1 MIKIRGERE
10 HNLKNIDVDI
20 PHNKLV
26 VITGLSGSGKSSL
39 AFDTLFAEGQ
49 RRFVES
55 LSAYA
60 RQFLG
65 LMQKPKIDHITG
77 LAPAIAIEQ
86 RNTSTGLRSTVGTST
101 DIYDYLR
108 LLYAHIGEPYCPNCG
123 SKIKAQTTDQIID
136 EILSLPEGS
145 KREILAPVIRG
156 KKGEH
161 KDVIAKARRS
171 GFVRTRVDGKTVLI
185 DEVEALNKNKRHSIE
200 IVVDRVVINNN
211 IRSRLTDSVETALRI
226 GDDRLILAAPASN
239 NEKPGKWMPL
249 QNGDTLFSKAYACSN
264 CEVENEFESLAP
276 RLFSFNSP
284 YGACPVCHGLG
295 VDLKDFSKSCP
306 ECGGIRLKPYSRA
319 VKVRGVTIVE
329 LTNMSV
335 ENCFLFIKK
344 LNLTSTEKKIVGEV
358 CKEIQTR
365 LKFLADVGIGYL
377 TLSRKSGSLSGG
389 EAQRIRLASQIGTGL
404 TGVLYVLD
412 EPTIGLHSRDNKKL
426 LQTLEHLRKLGNSV
440 VMVEH
445 DEAAIRKA
453 DYIVDLGPGA
463 GLHGGRV
470 LHQGSLKV
478 LLKNKKSVTAEF
490 LNGRRKISMPE
501 KRRKPEAG
509 NFLKIEG
516 VCHNNLKNI
525 SVNFPLKLFTCVTG
539 VSGSGKSSLVSDTL
553 LPALRNK
560 INKSDNYAGEYKKL
574 KGIEKIDKVI
584 VVNQSPIGRTPR
596 SNPATYTGVFS
607 HIRELFASIPESKIN
622 GYGAGRFS
630 FNVSG
635 GRCEACMG
643 TGVKK
648 IEMHFLPDVYVTC
661 EACGGTRY
669 NRETLEIKYRGKS
682 ISDVLNMTVEEASDF
697 FLRVPKIKKILS
709 TLVDVG
715 LEYIK
720 LGQHATTL
728 SGGEAQRVKLSN
740 ELAKRETGRTL
751 YVLDEPTT
759 GLHFADIDKLLG
771 VLQRIVNLGNTVIVI
786 EHNLDVIKCADYIID
801 LGPEGG
807 DAGGKVIVEGHP
819 EKVAQNSISY
829 TGQFLAPVLKRNGI
843 VD

>member
-1 MIKIRGERE
+1 MIKIRGARE

-20 PHNKLV
+20 PHNKMV

-86 RNTSTGLRSTVGTST
+86 RNTATGLRSTVGTST

-136 EILSLPEGS
+136 EILSLPEGE
-145 KREILAPVIRG
+145 KREILAPVVRG

-161 KDVIAKARRS
+161 KDIIEKAKKA
-171 GFVRTRVDGKTVLI
+171 GFVRIRIDGNVVLI
-185 DEVEALNKNKRHSIE
+185 EKADSLKLNKNNRHSVE
-200 IVVDRVVINNN
+200 VVVDRVVINKK

-226 GDDRLILAAPASN
+226 GDDRLILAVPASKTEN
-239 NEKPGKWMPL
+239 FRKWMPL
-249 QNGDTLFSKAYACSN
+249 QKNDILFSKAYACTN
-264 CEVENEFESLAP
+264 CDVGDEFDALVP

-284 YGACPVCHGLG
+284 YGACPCCHGLG
-295 VDLKDFSKSCP
+295 VNLKNFSEKCP
-306 ECGGIRLKPYSRA
+306 ECDGIRLKPYSRA
-319 VKVRGVTIVE
+319 VKVRNTTIVE
-329 LTNMSV
+329 LTDKSV
-335 ENCFLFIKK
+335 EDCFEFIK
-344 LNLTSTEKKIVGEV
+344 NLKFSSTEKKIVGEV
-358 CKEIQTR
+358 CKEVLAR
-365 LKFLADVGIGYL
+365 LKFLIDVGIGYL

-412 EPTIGLHSRDNKKL
+412 EPTIGLHSRDNQKL
-426 LQTLEHLRKLGNSV
+426 LKTLEQLRKLGNTV

-445 DEAAIRKA
+445 DEEAIRSA
-453 DYIVDLGPGA
+453 DYIIDIGPGA
-463 GLHGGRV
+463 GVHGGHV
-470 LHQGSLKV
+470 LHQGSVKA

-490 LNGRRKISMPE
+490 LTGRRKISMPE
-501 KRRKPEAG
+501 KRRKPEKG
-509 NFLKIEG
+509 NYLKIEG
-516 VCHNNLKNI
+516 VCHNNLKNV
-525 SVNFPLKLFTCVTG
+525 SVKFPLKLFTCVTG
-539 VSGSGKSSLVSDTL
+539 VSGSGKSSLVTDTL
-553 LPALRNK
+553 LPALKNK
-560 INKSDNYAGEYKKL
+560 INKSDSYVGKHKNI

-607 HIRELFASIPESKIN
+607 HIRELFASIPEAKIS
-622 GYGAGRFS
+622 GYTNSRFS

-635 GRCEACMG
+635 GRCEACTG

-661 EACGGTRY
+661 EACGGSRY
-669 NRETLEIKYRGKS
+669 NRETLEIKYRGKT
-682 ISDVLNMTVEEASDF
+682 ISDVLNMTVEEAALF
-697 FLRVPKIKKILS
+697 FVKVPKIKKILT

-715 LEYIK
+715 LEYIT

-740 ELAKRETGRTL
+740 ELAKRETGKTL
-751 YVLDEPTT
+751 YLLDEPTT

-771 VLQRIVNLGNTVIVI
+771 VLQRIVTLGNTVIVI
-786 EHNLDVIKCADYIID
+786 EHNLDVIKCSDHVID

-807 DAGGKVIVEGHP
+807 DAGGEIIAEGPP
-819 EKVAQNSISY
+819 EIIAKKEISY
-829 TGQFLAPVLKRNGI
+829 TGQFLKPILKN
-843 VD
+843 

>member
-1 MIKIRGERE
+1 
-10 HNLKNIDVDI
+10 
-20 PHNKLV
+20 
-26 VITGLSGSGKSSL
+26 
-39 AFDTLFAEGQ
+39 
-49 RRFVES
+49 
-55 LSAYA
+55 
-60 RQFLG
+60 
-65 LMQKPKIDHITG
+65 
-77 LAPAIAIEQ
+77 
-86 RNTSTGLRSTVGTST
+86 
-101 DIYDYLR
+101 
-108 LLYAHIGEPYCPNCG
+108 
-123 SKIKAQTTDQIID
+123 
-136 EILSLPEGS
+136 
-145 KREILAPVIRG
+145 
-156 KKGEH
+156 
-161 KDVIAKARRS
+161 
-171 GFVRTRVDGKTVLI
+171 
-185 DEVEALNKNKRHSIE
+185 
-200 IVVDRVVINNN
+200 
-211 IRSRLTDSVETALRI
+211 
-226 GDDRLILAAPASN
+226 
-239 NEKPGKWMPL
+239 
-249 QNGDTLFSKAYACSN
+249 
-264 CEVENEFESLAP
+264 
-276 RLFSFNSP
+276 
-284 YGACPVCHGLG
+284 
-295 VDLKDFSKSCP
+295 
-306 ECGGIRLKPYSRA
+306 
-319 VKVRGVTIVE
+319 
-329 LTNMSV
+329 
-335 ENCFLFIKK
+335 
-344 LNLTSTEKKIVGEV
+344 
-358 CKEIQTR
+358 
-365 LKFLADVGIGYL
+365 
-377 TLSRKSGSLSGG
+377 
-389 EAQRIRLASQIGTGL
+389 
-404 TGVLYVLD
+404 
-412 EPTIGLHSRDNKKL
+412 
-426 LQTLEHLRKLGNSV
+426 
-440 VMVEH
+440 
-445 DEAAIRKA
+445 
-453 DYIVDLGPGA
+453 
-463 GLHGGRV
+463 
-470 LHQGSLKV
+470 
-478 LLKNKKSVTAEF
+478 
-490 LNGRRKISMPE
+490 
-501 KRRKPEAG
+501 
-509 NFLKIEG
+509 
-516 VCHNNLKNI
+516 
-525 SVNFPLKLFTCVTG
+525 
-539 VSGSGKSSLVSDTL
+539 

>member
-1 MIKIRGERE
+1 MIKIRGARE

-65 LMQKPKIDHITG
+65 LMQKPKIHHITG

-86 RNTSTGLRSTVGTST
+86 RNTSTGMRSTVGTST

-123 SKIKAQTTDQIID
+123 SKIKAQTTDQIIE

-145 KREILAPVIRG
+145 KREILAPVISG

-161 KDVIAKARRS
+161 KDIIAKAGKS
-171 GFVRTRVDGKTVLI
+171 GFVRVRIDGKTVLI
-185 DEVEALNKNKRHSIE
+185 NEAETLNKNKRHSIE
-200 IVVDRVVINNN
+200 IVVDRVVINDN
-211 IRSRLTDSVETALRI
+211 IRPRLTDSVETALRI
-226 GDDRLILAAPASN
+226 GEGRILVAVPTPN
-239 NEKPGKWMPL
+239 NERPAKWMPL
-249 QNGDTLFSKAYACSN
+249 QKGDVLFSKAFACSN
-264 CEVENEFESLAP
+264 CEAGGEFEPLAP

-284 YGACPVCHGLG
+284 YGACPCCHGLG
-295 VDLKDFSKSCP
+295 IDLRDFSNTCP

-335 ENCFLFIKK
+335 DDCSCFIESLD
-344 LNLTSTEKKIVGEV
+344 LTPTEKKIVGEV
-358 CKEIQTR
+358 CKEIKAR
-365 LKFLADVGIGYL
+365 LKFLSDVGIGYL

-412 EPTIGLHSRDNKKL
+412 EPTVGLHSRDNKKL
-426 LQTLEHLRKLGNSV
+426 LQTLERLRKLGNTV

-453 DYIVDLGPGA
+453 DYIIDLGPGA
-463 GLHGGRV
+463 GVHGGRV
-470 LHQGSLKV
+470 IHQGPLNV

-490 LNGRRKISMPE
+490 LNGKRKIFMPD
-501 KRRKPEAG
+501 KRRKPEKG

-516 VCHNNLKNI
+516 VKHNNLKNI
-525 SVNFPLKLFTCVTG
+525 SVRFPLKLLTCVTG

-553 LPALRNK
+553 LPALKNLIYKSENYPGEHKK
-560 INKSDNYAGEYKKL
+560 ITGVD
-574 KGIEKIDKVI
+574 KIDKVI

-607 HIRELFASIPESKIN
+607 HIRELFAGIPESKIN
-622 GYGAGRFS
+622 GYGPGRFS

-635 GRCEACMG
+635 GRCETCLG

-661 EACGGTRY
+661 EACGGKRY
-669 NRETLEIKYRGKS
+669 NRETLEIKYRGKN
-682 ISDVLNMTVEEASDF
+682 ISDVLNMNVEEAFTF
-697 FLRVPKIKKILS
+697 FQRVPKIKKILG

-740 ELAKRETGRTL
+740 ELAKRETGKTL

-759 GLHFADIDKLLG
+759 GLHFADIDKLLS
-771 VLQRIVNLGNTVIVI
+771 VLQRIVDLGNTVIVI
-786 EHNLDVIKCADYIID
+786 EHNLDVIKCADYVID

-807 DAGGKVIVEGHP
+807 DAGGKVIAEGSP
-819 EKVAQNSISY
+819 EKVARNSGSY
-829 TGQFLAPVLKRNGI
+829 TGRFLAPLLEK
-843 VD
+843 